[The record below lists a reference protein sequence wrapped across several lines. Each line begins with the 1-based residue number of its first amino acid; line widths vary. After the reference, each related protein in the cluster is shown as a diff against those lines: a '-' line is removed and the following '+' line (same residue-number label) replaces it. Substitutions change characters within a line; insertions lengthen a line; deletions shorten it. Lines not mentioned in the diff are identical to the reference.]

1 MKVGVFS
8 VLYGN
13 LPLTEMLA
21 KIKSFGL
28 DTVEIGCGG
37 YPGKSHCNPEVLLND
52 ATKLEEFK
60 RAFSDAGVE
69 ISALSVHGNALHP
82 DPQIA
87 KGFHEDWRN
96 AVRLANKLE
105 IEIINTFS
113 GCPGDSENSKYPNW
127 VTCAWPN
134 DFLEI
139 LTWQWEEKIIPYWQ
153 EESKFA
159 KDHGVNKIAF
169 EMHPGFAVY
178 NVDTLLRLRK
188 AVGSTIGAN
197 FDPSHLIWQGV
208 DPVAAIRELG
218 KEEAI
223 FHFHAKDTY
232 MDAHNTAINGVLDTK
247 AYDRLPERSW
257 LFRSVGYGNDYKYWK
272 GMVSAL
278 RMAGYDYVLS
288 IEHEDALASI
298 DEGFGKAVSFLKEV
312 ILAEPMPK
320 AWWI

>member
-1 MKVGVFS
+1 MKIGVFS
-8 VLYGN
+8 VLYGD
-13 LPLTEMLA
+13 LSLTDMLA

-37 YPGKSHCNPEVLLND
+37 FPGKSHCDPEVLLND
-52 ATKLEEFK
+52 VKKLEEFK
-60 RAFSDAGVE
+60 QAFVEAGVE

-82 DPQIA
+82 NPKIA
-87 KGFHEDWRN
+87 KEFHDDWRN
-96 AVRLANKLE
+96 AVRLAQKLE
-105 IEIINTFS
+105 IKIINTFS

-139 LTWQWEEKIIPYWQ
+139 LNWQWEEKIIPYWR

-159 KDHGVNKIAF
+159 LEHGVQMIAF
-169 EMHPGFAVY
+169 EMHPGFAIY
-178 NVDTLLRLRK
+178 NVDTLLKLRS

-218 KEEAI
+218 KADAI
-223 FHFHAKDTY
+223 FHFHAKDTH

-272 GMVSAL
+272 DIVSAL
-278 RMAGYDYVLS
+278 RMVGYDYVLS

-312 ILAEPMPK
+312 ILEEPMPK